1 MPNCKDFMDAVQR
14 VVVPTDTVFAVAQI
28 MKNQGVSVVP
38 VVASKQSRELVGLVA
53 ERDVVVRVIGEALT
67 SQTTVGE
74 IMTPDVAT
82 CRPEE
87 DIEKAV
93 KLMNDSQIHHVPV
106 VDENGQ
112 LLGII
117 HKEVAA

>member
-1 MPNCKDFMDAVQR
+1 
-14 VVVPTDTVFAVAQI
+14 
-28 MKNQGVSVVP
+28 
-38 VVASKQSRELVGLVA
+38 
-53 ERDVVVRVIGEALT
+53 
-67 SQTTVGE
+67 
-74 IMTPDVAT
+74 MTPDVAT